1 MNRTTRLH
9 GDRKFLEREVIEAI
23 KRGERCFIT
32 SNSKDFIDTIHRM
45 ILNECGDG
53 IVMRVITRDNSRDE
67 ATVRFL
73 KNIKTEIL
81 KVQVVLGSPS
91 IGTGI
96 DITFPN
102 GECRVDRVFG
112 FFFSFINTHTDIDQ
126 QLSRVR
132 NPGAVDL
139 WISPTTFRFTS
150 NVDVIMDDL
159 ARAYVV
165 GRAVRG
171 RRPDGMVE
179 YNRDDPLLLICAH
192 VTALRRASMNRLVEL
207 FCDLRQHNGW
217 TIERVGETAETS
229 PFQAAREMLAAER
242 AEKLLKAP
250 TLPEIDFIER
260 EALVLRGANLTD
272 DERFAYQKNH
282 FERTV
287 GVGLDRELIDM
298 NGDGRL
304 IDRIAALA
312 EVLSVWSR
320 DFDLCDVLLEP
331 TLQPNGRLQDMKPG
345 WLVAVMMRVA
355 GLTTAQGFDLGAT
368 VSPDTISR
376 FVAICRDNRTVI
388 EEITGEPIRNDFDS
402 KPVSQLNRFLR
413 RVGLKLAKAQT
424 EKVAGKKVRRYG
436 IPADLRDR
444 MTALARSYLE
454 VEARRERAREMLL
467 TDGRKPPKPARGRDS
482 ETEGLNTPAGGVIEA
497 IIGDVE

>member
-1 MNRTTRLH
+1 MKKTMRLH
-9 GDRKFLEREVIEAI
+9 HDRKFLEREVIEAI
-23 KRGERCFIT
+23 RRGERCFIT
-32 SNSKDFIDTIHRM
+32 SNSKGFIDTIHRM
-45 ILNECGDG
+45 ILNECGQD

-67 ATVRFL
+67 ATVRFV

-126 QLSRVR
+126 QLARVR
-132 NPGAVDL
+132 NPGSVDV

-165 GRAVRG
+165 KRAVK
-171 RRPDGMVE
+171 RRRADGMVE
-179 YNRDDPLLLICAH
+179 YWRDNPLLLICAH
-192 VTALRRASMNRLVEL
+192 VTALRRASMNRLVDL
-207 FCDLRQHNGW
+207 FCELREHNGW

-229 PFQAAREMLAAER
+229 PFQAAKKMLAVER
-242 AEKLLKAP
+242 AERLLKAP
-250 TLPEIDFIER
+250 ALPDIDFIEL
-260 EALVLRGANLTD
+260 EALVLRGANLSD
-272 DERFAYQKNH
+272 DDRFAYQKNQ

-287 GVGLDRELIDM
+287 GVDLDRELIGM
-298 NGDGRL
+298 NADGRL
-304 IDRIAALA
+304 IERIVALA

-320 DFDLCDVLLEP
+320 DFDLCDLLLEP

-345 WLVAVMMRVA
+345 WLVAVLMRAA
-355 GLTTAQGFDLGAT
+355 GLTTARGFDLGAT
-368 VSPDTISR
+368 VSPENISR
-376 FVAICRDNRTVI
+376 FVSICRANRTVI
-388 EEITGEPIRNDFDS
+388 EEIMGEPIRNDVES

-413 RVGLKLAKAQT
+413 RVGLKVVKAQT

-436 IPADLRDR
+436 IPADLRER
-444 MTALARSYLE
+444 MTVLARSYLE
-454 VEARRERAREMLL
+454 VKARREREKETLL
-467 TDGRKPPKPARGRDS
+467 TDGRRPPKPARGRDS
-482 ETEGLNTPAGGVIEA
+482 ETESLNIPPVGVIEA
-497 IIGDVE
+497 IIGDGE